1 MEVQKCQIDKVLS
14 ASCDSTDVKK
24 VTLSALSEENK
35 AITLN
40 LCPKHIDEASAL
52 PGYQIFTGEFI

>member
-1 MEVQKCQIDKVLS
+1 MEPLKCQANLILPVD
-14 ASCDSTDVKK
+14 CDHTEVKQ

-52 PGYQIFTGEFI
+52 PGYQIFTGDFI